1 MFKSLSFFVYVC
13 VGGGR
18 ERGGGGGERDENIIF
33 TSMLYSRQKEKYQ
46 KLVTN
51 LGSEERPFWR
61 LGR

>member
-13 VGGGR
+13 GGGEER
-18 ERGGGGGERDENIIF
+18 ERGERERDENIIF

-51 LGSEERPFWR
+51 LGNEERPFWR